1 MDENEAQALSRVKQA
16 LRQGHKATAEKL
28 LVELVTHHPRSETAW
43 LWLSALTD
51 DRLRE
56 REYLE
61 KVLALDPDNALA
73 WNHRVR
79 LDQMETL
86 RPRRTASTIIA
97 CPYCAAPIYPTTK
110 VCGHCGRNT
119 RTGVLLLARDARRAL
134 LRPGPWLVRT
144 GAFGLVL
151 GAILSWSQALAA
163 AGRVGVFLSGGIGL
177 VLLLANLLCKGTPR
191 RCYPIGGVALGLAAA
206 LIILWQAIR
215 AGSVFAATGFGSGLY
230 LGAFGAMLAIVG
242 GLLRASTSQS
252 CLA

>member
-51 DRLRE
+51 DRQRE
-56 REYLE
+56 RECLE

-79 LDQMETL
+79 LDQMEAL
-86 RPRRTASTIIA
+86 RPRRVAAAIIA

-134 LRPGPWLVRT
+134 LRPGPWLMGT

-151 GAILSWSQALAA
+151 GAILSWGQALAA
-163 AGRVGVFLSGGIGL
+163 AGGRVSVLLSGSTGL
-177 VLLLANLLCKGTPR
+177 VLLLASLLCKGMPK
-191 RCYPIGGVALGLAAA
+191 RCYAIGGVALGLVAA
-206 LIILWQAIR
+206 LGILWQALG
-215 AGSVFAATGFGSGLY
+215 AGSVFAAAGLGPGLY
-230 LGAFGAMLAIVG
+230 LGAFGATLAIVG
-242 GLLRASTSQS
+242 GLLRAFAS
-252 CLA
+252 